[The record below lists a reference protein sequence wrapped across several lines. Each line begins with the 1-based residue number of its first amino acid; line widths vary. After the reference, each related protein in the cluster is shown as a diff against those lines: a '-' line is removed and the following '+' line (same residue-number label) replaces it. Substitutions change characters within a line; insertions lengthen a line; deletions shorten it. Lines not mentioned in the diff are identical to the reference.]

1 MNVRKVSV
9 TSLRRLEVALADQFW
24 GCFVFYRKTFAILE
38 LLCNWKPTNSGHAYH
53 RPWRLQQD
61 ISVIKLWIKSGLK
74 WQQHLLQQVATAKQ
88 PVVTNHKNIC
98 QVSLPILFQHKPR
111 VTDFKSAAWDIKL
124 TITPCWH
131 NSNLI
136 RMIVRLFRNTY
147 IVSAMNS
154 AYHRQ
159 TGNIGKMIGGWCQV
173 PDPDRLRCLCPRHWS
188 WGGWRRGQGRVW
200 SSSCPRVETLPSPSL
215 PACTCCSPHLSA
227 LKIFLSL
234 YQMTNM
240 SGLSLTQGWGG

>member
-1 MNVRKVSV
+1 MEWKRVVYLVKYSRPLHFFNNFMAVV
-9 TSLRRLEVALADQFW
+9 TSVCPTLCWLSKLEIVW
-24 GCFVFYRKTFAILE
+24 S
-38 LLCNWKPTNSGHAYH
+38 KPVRT
-53 RPWRLQQD
+53 
-61 ISVIKLWIKSGLK
+61 
-74 WQQHLLQQVATAKQ
+74 
-88 PVVTNHKNIC
+88 VVT
-98 QVSLPILFQHKPR
+98 V
-111 VTDFKSAAWDIKL
+111 KSAAWVIKL
-124 TITPCWH
+124 TITPCCWH

-200 SSSCPRVETLPSPSL
+200 SSSCPTVETLPSPSL

-240 SGLSLTQGWGG
+240 KGLSLTQGGGG